1 MSRSQERQGIDD
13 PTRIRLLETDADAL
27 EQRIGH
33 DRNTLKT
40 ELVALKVEVQAAQ
53 AELRKEMTAGFKEC
67 SDDNDGLRRLLTG
80 LLIAIV
86 TTSITI
92 VATVLITA
100 GGMS

>member
-13 PTRIRLLETDADAL
+13 ATRIRLLETDTDAL

-33 DRNTLKT
+33 DKNTLKT

-53 AELRKEMTAGFKEC
+53 SELRKEMTAGFQRCEG
-67 SDDNDGLRRLLTG
+67 DNESLRRLLMG
-80 LLIAIV
+80 LLLTIAASSV
-86 TTSITI
+86 TI

-100 GGMS
+100 GGVS